1 MISSHM
7 VAVKVDHTFE
17 LPNNLL
23 IKAIRDRIHM
33 GEYSLINGKLH
44 RYERSSWND
53 YEFIPVNDLNE
64 ETENK
69 IKSVLMAVKTLEDFL
84 MI

>member
-7 VAVKVDHTFE
+7 VTVKVDQTFE

-23 IKAIRDRIHM
+23 IKVIRDRIHL
-33 GEYSLINGKLH
+33 GEYSLIDGKLH
-44 RYERSSWND
+44 RYERISWDD

-69 IKSVLMAVKTLEDFL
+69 IKSVLMAIKTLEEFL
-84 MI
+84 K